1 MVIGLVGW
9 ALFVIVLVIVLAI
22 VGAVA
27 IVRKML

>member
-27 IVRKML
+27 VVRKVL